1 MAYGISFMSQDG
13 APRPQRLRLVMGAQA
28 PQPAMTADAEF
39 GRAMER
45 EYAPTRNYGFAPVVL
60 AAFSFW
66 GVIGVSLNWV
76 LHH

>member
-1 MAYGISFMSQDG
+1 
-13 APRPQRLRLVMGAQA
+13 MGAQA

-45 EYAPTRNYGFAPVVL
+45 EYAPARNYGFAPVVL